1 MAAKLVALWGKPQ
14 DVPGFDAH
22 YRSTHLEIVKRW
34 PNLQS
39 YSVTRITGS
48 PVGGEVP
55 YYQVFEAT
63 FATEEDLR
71 EALRSPAMAEAGRD
85 AAEMVRRFGATLTL
99 LTGTVEAESGR

>member
-1 MAAKLVALWGKPQ
+1 MAAKLVALWGKPH

-22 YRSTHLEIVKRW
+22 YRSTHLQIVNRW
-34 PNLQS
+34 PKLQS

-55 YYQVFEAT
+55 YYQLFEAT

-71 EALRSPAMAEAGRD
+71 EALRSPAMAEAGQD

-99 LTGTVEAESGR
+99 LTGTVEAGTNR